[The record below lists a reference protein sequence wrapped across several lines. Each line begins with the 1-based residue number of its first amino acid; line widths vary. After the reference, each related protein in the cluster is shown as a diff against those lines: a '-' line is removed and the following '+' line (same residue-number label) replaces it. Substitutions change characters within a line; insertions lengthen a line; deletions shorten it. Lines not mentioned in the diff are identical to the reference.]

1 MNEIST
7 LRRLGDTL
15 RAKRS
20 ELGFS
25 QESFADSIGMH
36 RAYYSSIER
45 GSRNVTLLTLIR
57 IANGLDTHASKLLQA
72 SDI

>member
-1 MNEIST
+1 MDDKTAISRIGDA
-7 LRRLGDTL
+7 LRVR
-15 RAKRS
+15 RA

-45 GSRNVTLLTLIR
+45 GSRNITLSTLLR
-57 IANGLDTHASKLLQA
+57 IVKGLKLRASHLLQ
-72 SDI
+72 SCDL

>member
-1 MNEIST
+1 MDDKTAIS
-7 LRRLGDTL
+7 RIGDAL
-15 RAKRS
+15 RARRI

-45 GSRNVTLLTLIR
+45 GGRNVTLLTLLR
-57 IANGLDTHASKLLQA
+57 IVQGLKLRASNLMESCDL
-72 SDI
+72 